1 MRFWAPRFLQH
12 ARSPVPCPRYT
23 DPVASKLIWWTG
35 IVDTKPRP
43 RPWAP
48 PLPIHGTPSP
58 KPNTIYDDG
67 DDEIVG
73 VLDLLWPSPFSLSL
87 SLSFLCSKSKRRFLI
102 PRRRRRAQRRTRFCA
117 SLAAHGVTAWK
128 MATRISTVQFCSRKR
143 LVNSRRIGSE

>member
-1 MRFWAPRFLQH
+1 MRLWAPQFFQH
-12 ARSPVPCPRYT
+12 GRSPVPCPRYT
-23 DPVASKLIWWTG
+23 DPVASKLIRWTG

-58 KPNTIYDDG
+58 KPNTIYNDEDDG
-67 DDEIVG
+67 IVG
-73 VLDLLWPSPFSLSL
+73 VLDLLSPSPFSL

-102 PRRRRRAQRRTRFCA
+102 PRRRRRAHRRTRFCA

-128 MATRISTVQFCSRKR
+128 LATRISSVQFCTRKR
-143 LVNSRRIGSE
+143 LVNSPRIGSE